1 MVRSRMFLRVAF
13 AACTLFLA
21 ASTPIAAH
29 AQAPDNSAHNQSQK
43 ATADQSS
50 NSSSD
55 LEITQKIRKAVI
67 ADKSLSTY
75 GHNCK
80 IIALN
85 GAVTLRG
92 PVHSDD
98 EKQAIAAHAAEVVGQ
113 DRVTNELTVKQ

>member
-1 MVRSRMFLRVAF
+1 MSLSRLFLRAAM
-13 AACTLFLA
+13 AACAISLA
-21 ASTPIAAH
+21 ASAPVVSH
-29 AQAPDNSAHNQSQK
+29 AQAPDNSARNQSQK

-50 NSSSD
+50 NAASD
-55 LEITQKIRKAVI
+55 RQIAQKIRKAVI

-80 IIALN
+80 IVAAN

-92 PVHSDD
+92 PVHSED
-98 EKQAIAAHAAEVVGQ
+98 EKKAIAAHAAEVVGP